1 MRKNSILFLA
11 ALLFFSCQK
20 NDLRVENANEE
31 VTNVEDANDDEDVVA
46 FSKSNSNG
54 QLQTRVLNNTLNF
67 PWEIVWGPDN
77 YIWFTERE
85 GRVKRM
91 NPRTGAVTP
100 VATIAE
106 VASTTNFNGLLGM
119 ALHPQF
125 HRNPYV
131 YVVYNYYGAG
141 GAYLEKIVRFTY
153 NGTTLIS
160 PKTLVDGIV
169 GKIGGEFI
177 HNGSRLVIGPDM
189 KLYATTGDANLRFD
203 LPQNTS
209 SLNGKVLRVN
219 LDGSIP
225 ADNPYGNAVWSIGHR
240 NSQGLAFGMG
250 RLYNSE
256 HGETTNDEIN
266 IISRGRNYGWPYVE
280 GFCDMPTERTFCTAN
295 NVREPIYT
303 WTPTVAPSGME
314 FYNCDRIPQWR
325 RSLLV
330 TFLKDRKLRQ
340 MRLNK
345 TGTAIQSVHEYF
357 VGEFGRLRDVAISP
371 DGKVYL
377 STDNGNNRDMIIEVT
392 TGHYNH

>member
-1 MRKNSILFLA
+1 MKKYSVLFVA
-11 ALLFFSCQK
+11 ALLFFSCEK
-20 NDLRVENANEE
+20 NDLNVENAKGE
-31 VTNVEDANDDEDVVA
+31 VTSVENADEEDITA
-46 FSKSNSNG
+46 FSQSHSKG
-54 QLQTRVLNNTLNF
+54 QLQTRVLNNTLNY

-77 YIWFTERE
+77 FIWFTERE

-91 NPRTGAVTP
+91 NPRTGAVIP

-119 ALHPQF
+119 VLHPHF
-125 HRNPYV
+125 HSNPFV

-153 NGTTLIS
+153 NGSTLIS

-169 GKIGGEFI
+169 GKIGGDFI
-177 HNGSRLVIGPDM
+177 HNGSRLVIGSDR

-240 NSQGLAFGMG
+240 NSQGMAFGMG
-250 RLYNSE
+250 RLYISE

-280 GFCDMPTERTFCTAN
+280 GYCDLPAEQTFCNAN
-295 NVREPIYT
+295 YVREPIYA

-314 FYNCDRIPQWR
+314 FYDCNKIPEWR

-345 TGTAIQSVHEYF
+345 TGTAIQSVQEYF

-392 TGHYNH
+392 KGYQNQ